1 MQHNMQN
8 PAKPRRNLELDE
20 TQAHVSRH
28 FLSTSRPGSE
38 MEGGTVTYVLP
49 AQPVVYGHINARSPA
64 CEIARMAVQPP
75 TLLEHL

>member
-1 MQHNMQN
+1 
-8 PAKPRRNLELDE
+8 
-20 TQAHVSRH
+20 
-28 FLSTSRPGSE
+28 

>member
-1 MQHNMQN
+1 
-8 PAKPRRNLELDE
+8 
-20 TQAHVSRH
+20 
-28 FLSTSRPGSE
+28 

-75 TLLEHL
+75 TLLQHLKPMVQSVGERHQGSALSSRTTR